1 MRKYKITIKLL
12 SPLHLGAGHEDVVVD
27 AEAVHD
33 CWGMPYF
40 PGKRLK
46 GLLYESALEMAEIS
60 NGKWFTVSAV
70 KKLFAQMQEDEEYS
84 KLTAEESGI
93 IVEDL
98 YLPSYE
104 KLCRGWH
111 YLSSEFNG
119 IFTPQEVWESYTEL
133 RYQTEI
139 DPKTGTTKAT
149 SLHNLRVV
157 DADITFIGNLT
168 LKDDTET
175 NREIVE
181 KALGNLRYAGAKRN
195 RGCGHIQCSF
205 QGGPVK

>member
-1 MRKYKITIKLL
+1 MRKYVVTIKLL

-33 CWGMPYF
+33 YCGMPYF

-60 NGKWFTVSAV
+60 NGEWFTVADV
-70 KKLFAQMQEDEEYS
+70 KKLFAQIQEKADCEE
-84 KLTAEESGI
+84 LTAEESGI

-98 YLPSYE
+98 HLPEYE
-104 KLCRGWH
+104 KLCRGWQ
-111 YLSSEFNG
+111 YLNNEFNG
-119 IFTPQEVWESYTEL
+119 IFTPREVWESYTEL
-133 RYQTEI
+133 RYQAAI
-139 DPKTGTTKAT
+139 DPETGTTKAT
-149 SLHNLRVV
+149 SLHNMRVV
-157 DADITFIGNLT
+157 DADIAFTGNLS
-168 LKDDTET
+168 LKDDTKT
-175 NREIVE
+175 NQDIIE
-181 KALGNLRYAGAKRN
+181 KALLNLRYAGAKRN